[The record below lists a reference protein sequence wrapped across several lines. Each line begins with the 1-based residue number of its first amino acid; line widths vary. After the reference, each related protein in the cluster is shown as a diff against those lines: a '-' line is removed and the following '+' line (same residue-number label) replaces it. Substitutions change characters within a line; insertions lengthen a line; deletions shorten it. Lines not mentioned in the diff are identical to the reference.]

1 MPELI
6 VKRDI
11 CCLVKNQRNIVGQN
25 ILKHFDGS
33 FIWRFAQKLVLI
45 LMQDFWQFNMAA
57 NVILSGVN
65 LLTSEFDNFAS
76 NQKCYLNCQ
85 YRSKILI
92 LGSMSILKVNKTPF
106 QEAKCGRLRC
116 LGPIP

>member
-76 NQKCYLNCQ
+76 NQKCYLSCQ
-85 YRSKILI
+85 YCGNVFIIS
-92 LGSMSILKVNKTPF
+92 GSRVYYIIIYVITLKD
-106 QEAKCGRLRC
+106 RLNNIVC
-116 LGPIP
+116 T